1 MMTVELQNSEVI
13 AEVEALM
20 ERFSLTADQVVERV
34 MLEMGT
40 WVPTEVLGDP
50 PRENNKSER

>member
-1 MMTVELQNSEVI
+1 MMTVELQNPEVI

-34 MLEMGT
+34 ML
-40 WVPTEVLGDP
+40 
-50 PRENNKSER
+50 